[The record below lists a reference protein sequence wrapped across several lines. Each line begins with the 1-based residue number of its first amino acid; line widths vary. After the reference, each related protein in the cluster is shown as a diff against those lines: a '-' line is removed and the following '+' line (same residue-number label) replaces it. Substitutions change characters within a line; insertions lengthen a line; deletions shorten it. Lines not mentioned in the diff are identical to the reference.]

1 MKVEII
7 EQTLILIGL
16 DLIINDVRE
25 KAFETISFNADEIER
40 IVRRFVYKTET
51 IENALEKPNFFLIS
65 IKKQILI
72 ARKKVLEL
80 LDDSRDPQKNSEKNT
95 TIKKLLLDI
104 TFDIRDDIQ
113 NYLKILTKTKNI
125 LKED

>member
-25 KAFETISFNADEIER
+25 KAFETISFNTDEIER
-40 IVRRFVYKTET
+40 IVRRFVYKIEM

-65 IKKQILI
+65 IKKQILT

-125 LKED
+125 LKEN